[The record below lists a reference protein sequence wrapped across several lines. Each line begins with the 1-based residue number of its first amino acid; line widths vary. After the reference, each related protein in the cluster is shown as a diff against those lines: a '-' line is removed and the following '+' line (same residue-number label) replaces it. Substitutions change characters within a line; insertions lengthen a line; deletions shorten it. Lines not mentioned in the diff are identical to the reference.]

1 MDERRRKID
10 QTKILFPLSCGQQ
23 KKGKRFVEQS
33 QEKDNNAEFNSPWA
47 GKVHQNTSK
56 QQSFSC
62 CQAFSLWDA
71 TRRETPDSHRKEAKT
86 PVAFRLARGFALT
99 VRN

>member
-1 MDERRRKID
+1 MD
-10 QTKILFPLSCGQQ
+10 Q

-33 QEKDNNAEFNSPWA
+33 QEKDNNAKFNSPWV

-56 QQSFSC
+56 QQSVSFS
-62 CQAFSLWDA
+62 QAFSLWDA

-86 PVAFRLARGFALT
+86 LMAFTLARGFALT

>member
-1 MDERRRKID
+1 MNAGAKLTKQKSCFCSLVD
-10 QTKILFPLSCGQQ
+10 QKK

-33 QEKDNNAEFNSPWA
+33 QEKDNNAEFNSPWV

-56 QQSFSC
+56 QQSVSF

-86 PVAFRLARGFALT
+86 PMAFTLARGFALT